1 MPGEIQ
7 SLFQEL
13 TGGDDARAEAAA
25 LALAAYDSSALP
37 ALTNLFESPDPERR
51 WWAVRAL
58 AEVADPQA
66 ASYLRL
72 ALSDGDP
79 SVRQCAAL
87 ALRQQPD
94 PAAIPD
100 LADALD
106 DPDRLFAHLAADAL
120 SACGPPALPA
130 LLEVLEGD
138 SQPARLEAM
147 RALAALGD
155 EQAIPALFKALNEQ
169 SYLIEYWANAGLE
182 RLGVGM
188 TFFKP

>member
-1 MPGEIQ
+1 MPEEIQ
-7 SLFQEL
+7 SLIQEL
-13 TGGDDARAEAAA
+13 TSGDDTLAEAAA
-25 LALAAYDSSALP
+25 LALAGHGNAALP
-37 ALTNLFESPDPERR
+37 ALTQLYDSPDPKHR

-58 AEVADPQA
+58 AEISDPRA
-66 ASYLRL
+66 ATSLRL

-79 SVRQCAAL
+79 AVRQCAAL
-87 ALRQQPD
+87 GLRQNPD
-94 PAAIPD
+94 PAALQD

-120 SACGPPALPA
+120 AACGPAALPA
-130 LLEVLEGD
+130 LLEVLESD

-155 EQAIPALFKALNEQ
+155 EKSIPALFNALDEQ

-188 TFFKP
+188 SFFKP

>member
-1 MPGEIQ
+1 MPAEFQ
-7 SLFQEL
+7 SLIYDL
-13 TGGDDARAEAAA
+13 TSGDDAHAEAAA
-25 LALAAYDSSALP
+25 RALAAHGVSAIPSLIQ
-37 ALTNLFESPDPERR
+37 LLDSPDPEQR
-51 WWAVRAL
+51 WWATRAL
-58 AEVADPQA
+58 AEIDDPQA
-66 ASYLRL
+66 GLYLRR

-87 ALRQQPD
+87 ALRQRPD

-100 LADALD
+100 LIDALD
-106 DPDRLFAHLAADAL
+106 DPDRLFARLAADAL
-120 SACGPPALPA
+120 AACGKAALPA
-130 LLEVLEGD
+130 LLKVMEGD

-147 RALAALGD
+147 RALSAMGD
-155 EQAIPALFKALNEQ
+155 EQAIPALFKALDEQ

>member
-1 MPGEIQ
+1 MPGETQ
-7 SLFQEL
+7 SLIQEL
-13 TGGDDARAEAAA
+13 TSGDDQRAEAAA
-25 LALAAYDSSALP
+25 LALAAHGKPALP
-37 ALTNLFESPDPERR
+37 RLQDLLKSPDPERR
-51 WWAVRAL
+51 WWAARAL

-66 ASYLRL
+66 GALLRL

-79 SVRQCAAL
+79 TVRQCAAL
-87 ALRQQPD
+87 GLRQRPD

-106 DPDRLFAHLAADAL
+106 DPDRLLAHLAADAL
-120 SACGPPALPA
+120 AACGPPAMPA
-130 LLEVLEGD
+130 LLAVIDGD

-155 EQAIPALFKALNEQ
+155 EQAIPALFKALDEG
-169 SYLIEYWANAGLE
+169 SALMEYWANAGLE